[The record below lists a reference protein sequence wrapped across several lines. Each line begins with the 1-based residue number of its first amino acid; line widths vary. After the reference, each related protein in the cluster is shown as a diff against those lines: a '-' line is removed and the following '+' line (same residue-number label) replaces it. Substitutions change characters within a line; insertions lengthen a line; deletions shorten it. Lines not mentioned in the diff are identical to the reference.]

1 MEKIKLIELRTGK
14 GVAMDYQGIA
24 FKLSQELP
32 QTVAV
37 ALARLEADQAGEVL
51 KLLPQEM
58 QAEVLLRIAQ
68 VKHLP
73 PEILEEIDKLV
84 DSLIR
89 P

>member
-1 MEKIKLIELRTGK
+1 
-14 GVAMDYQGIA
+14 MDYRGIA
-24 FKLSQELP
+24 FKLSRELP
-32 QTVAV
+32 QTIAV
-37 ALARLEADQAGEVL
+37 ALTRLENDQAGEVL

-58 QAEVLLRIAQ
+58 QADVMVRIAH